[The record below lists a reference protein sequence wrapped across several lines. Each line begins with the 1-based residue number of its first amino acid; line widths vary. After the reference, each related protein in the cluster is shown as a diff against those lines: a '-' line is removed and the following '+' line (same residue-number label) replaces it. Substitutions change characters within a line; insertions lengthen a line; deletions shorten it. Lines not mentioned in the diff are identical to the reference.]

1 MIQRMRWIVLAL
13 LTLCVCGW
21 LWTRLRMHRE
31 SLPYYDSFSS
41 KEAAEWLPFGGQ
53 WQMRN
58 GTVVNR
64 SDEDG
69 AKLVTGS
76 HSWKDYALD
85 TDVKLIGQN
94 GNVGVIVRVNDE
106 EPGTDA
112 YSGYYVGLRAGD
124 SAFVVGRADHGW
136 LGGRPTSM
144 QGGVQTG
151 VWYHLRVVVVGCQLA
166 AQARNLE
173 SGKTSYLSF
182 EEQGCERTGRIG
194 LRSIG
199 MGGAWRHI
207 EVVSAALPQLT
218 EIASHAAFVSHP
230 VYPTR
235 EDDYNKMLE
244 ELFRSSDNSLS
255 SDLAPPPPH
264 LPEHKITPITTAKL
278 ASSPGETLVVRGV
291 VILTSP
297 LYIQDSTG
305 GAIEV
310 RAQQSSDLNLG
321 DELQV
326 QGTLMSSGPSSF
338 FHADHLRVV
347 GERTPVAPA
356 AITSTQAADGSFDGR
371 LVQLSGTLESA
382 TATRDEIALRM
393 SDGEQTF
400 EVNGSGLLS
409 PRELL
414 NGSQGSVLR
423 VRGICME
430 GPPRD
435 NRGGAFT
442 IMIRSVDDVELLSGP
457 PWWSPHLI
465 VRYITL
471 LLALVAFG
479 VYVYLRAERNTMRA
493 IMSERERLAHEMHDT
508 LAQSFAGVGFQLQ
521 GVRNSL
527 RAGTLTLPAAIGK
540 LDVACAMVTQTHREA
555 SAEIAA
561 LHPDQDRGKDLL
573 TVLERATHA
582 IVEESLPP
590 MNFLR
595 EGVPRSLSL
604 VVRDAFFQVGRE
616 AITNILRHS
625 NASEITVRLHYQL
638 SHFLLEVTDNGCGF
652 NYDEHSEDFGIRAMR
667 SRLQRVG
674 ATLTI
679 VTAPGQG
686 TTVRASGPYGL
697 RMGFSGLGGRLR
709 SWLRFHK

>member
-1 MIQRMRWIVLAL
+1 MMQRLRWIILAL
-13 LTLCVCGW
+13 LGSCVCVW
-21 LWTRLRMHRE
+21 FWARLRTHRE
-31 SLPYYDSFSS
+31 SLPYYDSFSRE
-41 KEAAEWLPFGGQ
+41 EAAEWLPFGGQ

-58 GTVVNR
+58 GTVINR

-76 HSWKDYALD
+76 RSWKDYSLD
-85 TDVKLIGQN
+85 TDVKLIGQT
-94 GNVGVIVRVNDE
+94 GNVGVIVRANDE
-106 EPGTDA
+106 ELGTDA
-112 YSGYYVGLRAGD
+112 YSGYYVGLRARD

-136 LGGRPTSM
+136 LGGRPTAM
-144 QGGVQTG
+144 QGGVQTR

-182 EEQGCERTGRIG
+182 EEQNCERTGRIG

-199 MGGAWRHI
+199 MGGAWRQI
-207 EVVSAALPQLT
+207 KVVSAGLPQLT
-218 EIASHAAFVSHP
+218 EIASQATFVSSP
-230 VYPTR
+230 IFPLR
-235 EDDYNKMLE
+235 EDDYHKMIE
-244 ELFRSSDNSLS
+244 ELSRSSSNPPSGK
-255 SDLAPPPPH
+255 LAPPPQH
-264 LPEHKITPITTAKL
+264 LPEDRITPVNTARL
-278 ASSPGETLVVRGV
+278 ASSPGETIVIRGV

-326 QGTLMSSGPSSF
+326 QGTLVSSEHSNF
-338 FHADHLRVV
+338 LHADHLRVV
-347 GERTPVAPA
+347 GERTPVAPVA
-356 AITSTQAADGSFDGR
+356 VTSTQAADGSYDGR
-371 LVQLSGTLESA
+371 LVQLSGTLESTSA
-382 TATRDEIALRM
+382 TGDEISLRM

-400 EVNGSGLLS
+400 EVNGNGLLS
-409 PRELL
+409 PQELR
-414 NGSQGSVLR
+414 NWSQGSVLR
-423 VRGICME
+423 VRGVCIE
-430 GPPRD
+430 GPPKD

-442 IMIRSVDDVELLSGP
+442 IMIRSVDDVEFLSGP

-471 LLALVAFG
+471 LLVLVALG
-479 VYVYLRAERNTMRA
+479 VYLYLRAARHTMHA
-493 IMSERERLAHEMHDT
+493 ILSERERLAHEMHDT

-540 LDVACAMVTQTHREA
+540 LDVACDMVTQTHREA

-561 LHPDQDRGKDLL
+561 LHPDQNEGKDLL
-573 TVLERATHA
+573 MVLERATRA
-582 IVEESLPP
+582 MVEENLPP
-590 MNFLR
+590 MSFLR
-595 EGVPRSLSL
+595 EGVPRSISSA
-604 VVRDAFFQVGRE
+604 VRDAFFQVGRE

-625 NASEITVRLHYQL
+625 NASEIAVRLHYQRSQL
-638 SHFLLEVTDNGCGF
+638 LLEVTDNGCGF
-652 NYDEHSEDFGIRAMR
+652 TYDEHSEGFGIRSMHR
-667 SRLQRVG
+667 RLQRVG

-679 VTAPGQG
+679 VTAPEQG

-697 RMGFSGLGGRLR
+697 HMGFVDLR
-709 SWLRFHK
+709 SRLQSWLHS